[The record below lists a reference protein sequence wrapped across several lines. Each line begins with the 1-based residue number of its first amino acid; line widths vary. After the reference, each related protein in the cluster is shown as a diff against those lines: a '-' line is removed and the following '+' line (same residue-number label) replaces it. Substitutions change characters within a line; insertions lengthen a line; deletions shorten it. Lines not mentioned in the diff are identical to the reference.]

1 MSSSNERHFK
11 SFFNYW
17 ISYIGLPPA
26 NIGCVVVSYSTLWSI
41 VCGTLGFIAVNEENK
56 ADNIY

>member
-1 MSSSNERHFK
+1 MKGKRNLYIFLYK
-11 SFFNYW
+11 TAL
-17 ISYIGLPPA
+17 IGLLSFG
-26 NIGCVVVSYSTLWSI
+26 NIGCVVVSYSTLRSM